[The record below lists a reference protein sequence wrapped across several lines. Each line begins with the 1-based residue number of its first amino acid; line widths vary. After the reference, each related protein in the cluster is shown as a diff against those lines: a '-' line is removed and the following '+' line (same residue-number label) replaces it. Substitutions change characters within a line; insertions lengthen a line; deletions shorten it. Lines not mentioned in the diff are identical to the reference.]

1 MSHVER
7 EEPRRCPLCGAS
19 LPLANGFATSVT
31 CQSCGTLV
39 SNDARRRWY
48 ADPAAARQKVRP
60 PAIGL
65 MIAGA
70 LFIVS
75 GLAMPA
81 FLAVGLLTDG
91 MPNDQERLL
100 MAGIFGVV
108 SLAAPVFGGI
118 IIFGGYKMYRLEMW
132 PLALVAAIFSTIS
145 IVSCCMFSIFGV
157 LTIPGFPIG
166 IWALVVLGDPNV
178 KACFDGGNGGMG

>member
-7 EEPRRCPLCGAS
+7 AEPRRCPLCGAS
-19 LPLANGFATSVT
+19 LPPANGFVGAVT

-39 SNDARRRWY
+39 SNDDRRRWY
-48 ADPAAARQKVRP
+48 ADPAAARQKARP

-81 FLAVGLLTDG
+81 FIAVGLLTDG
-91 MPNDQERLL
+91 MQNGQEQLL

-108 SLAAPVFGGI
+108 SLAALVFGGI
-118 IIFGGYKMYRLEMW
+118 IIFGGYKMYHLQLW

-145 IVSCCMFSIFGV
+145 IFSCCMFSIFGV
-157 LTIPGFPIG
+157 LTLPGFPVG
-166 IWALVVLGDPNV
+166 IWALVVLGDRNV
-178 KACFDGGNGGMG
+178 KACFDGGNV